1 MFREAKANG
10 SEFRRAFAWRIWRLK
25 YHLKREKKEDIKMTH
40 LEFADDTVVFRDVD
54 LELVDNLNMI
64 LNCLSSCQV

>member
-1 MFREAKANG
+1 M
-10 SEFRRAFAWRIWRLK
+10 K
-25 YHLKREKKEDIKMTH
+25 YHLKGEKKEDIKMTH

-64 LNCLSSCQV
+64 LNCLSFCQV